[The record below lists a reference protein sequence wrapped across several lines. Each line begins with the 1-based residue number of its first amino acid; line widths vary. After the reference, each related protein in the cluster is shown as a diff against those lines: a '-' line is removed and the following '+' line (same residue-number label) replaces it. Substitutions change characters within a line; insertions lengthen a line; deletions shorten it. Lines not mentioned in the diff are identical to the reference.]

1 MLTALVEMVLFKPWG
16 HSYDPRYSK
25 QTILTFLGIPRL
37 AENDQLG
44 YFTIIA
50 KIVGSRYLIS
60 NRKGMQ
66 CILCT

>member
-1 MLTALVEMVLFKPWG
+1 MLTALVEMVPFKPWG
-16 HSYDPRYSK
+16 HIYDSRYSE

-60 NRKGMQ
+60 NRKGIQ